1 MEFTEKTRKVI
12 RTRAQDRCELC
23 GTRCTDGQI
32 HHRRPRGMGGTKN
45 LLSRSVS
52 NGLYVH
58 FRCHHMIE
66 MNRAKALENGWLIR
80 QSDDPESE
88 PVRLHS
94 GWVVLNPDGSVSPSQ
109 KYQSPP
115 QGEGESGDSIPP
127 SSLSTSE

>member
-1 MEFTEKTRKVI
+1 MEFTEKARKVI
-12 RTRAQDRCELC
+12 RTRAQDKCELC

-32 HHRRPRGMGGTKN
+32 HHRKPRGMGGTKN
-45 LLSRSVS
+45 QASRSIS

-80 QSDDPESE
+80 QSGDPELE

-109 KYQSPP
+109 KYQSLP
-115 QGEGESGDSIPP
+115 QAEGETEDSTLP
-127 SSLSTSE
+127 SSPNTSE